1 VIVFSGS
8 TNNVTLRQIQ
18 KAKEIEI
25 IKVIKPIFSRIPV
38 DQSKYRSE
46 VERLIS
52 EISTAFSAGKDVI
65 VASAESKGGVSK
77 IRRLAKNLKIS

>member
-8 TNNVTLRQIQ
+8 INDVTLRQIQ
-18 KAKEIEI
+18 KAKEVEY
-25 IKVIKPIFSRIPV
+25 IKVIKPNFSRILAG
-38 DQSKYRSE
+38 QSEYRSE

-77 IRRLAKNLKIS
+77 IR